1 MKKLLRVILTKML
14 NPIVIRLGYV
24 HWSQATPEKKNI
36 YDKNSL
42 LEVFFRNIKA
52 MGFIPE
58 HIIDVGANHGTWTRE
73 TLKYFPDAY
82 YTLVEPQE
90 WLKPSLQDLLDAN
103 SKIYFNACGAGAK
116 SGSFMF
122 TIVDRDDSC
131 SFRYTEEEAKSKGL
145 KQVEI
150 PILTLN
156 EIVQRNST
164 LPFPDLVKID
174 AEGLDIAVLEGACDL
189 MGKTEVFLVEAA
201 VFSKEFQNSLLKIV
215 NYMDEKGY
223 RLFELTDLN
232 RPFQPSVLWLV
243 ELAFI
248 KKGGI
253 IDSYHIKF

>member
-1 MKKLLRVILTKML
+1 MKEFIRNALTKIL
-14 NPIVIRLGYV
+14 NPIIIRLGYV
-24 HWSQATPEKKNI
+24 HWSKATVEKDM
-36 YDKNSL
+36 YGKNSL
-42 LEVFFRNIKA
+42 LEVFFRNITA
-52 MGFIPE
+52 MGFTPQ

-103 SKIYFNACGAGAK
+103 SKITFNPFGAGAK

-131 SFRYTEEEAKSKGL
+131 SFRYTEEEAKAEGF

-150 PILTLN
+150 PIVTLN
-156 EIVQRNST
+156 EILERNAS

-174 AEGLDIAVLEGACDL
+174 AEGLDIEVLEGASDL
-189 MGKTEVFLVEAA
+189 MGTTEVFLVEAA
-201 VFSKEFQNSLLKIV
+201 IFNKEFENSLLNMV
-215 NYMDEKGY
+215 NYMDQKGY

-232 RPFQPSVLWLV
+232 RPFQPNILWLV